1 MAKAKRVF
9 NIAKELGISS
19 KAIVAKCHAE
29 GIPQD
34 VIKNHMS
41 TVSVG
46 LEATVREWFCAG
58 SEHTAVETAEKV
70 DLEKVRTRPR
80 KSRAKKPAPVQP
92 DAASETNGVAIAAPP
107 KAIPAEEPKP
117 ATQAKLAAADA
128 PPELDQKQPPG
139 DAPAKTPQPATD
151 SRAAA
156 ATATATSEPQMNV
169 PS

>member
-70 DLEKVRTRPR
+70 DLEKVRTKPR
-80 KSRAKKPAPVQP
+80 KSRAKKPDVS
-92 DAASETNGVAIAAPP
+92 DRNCV
-107 KAIPAEEPKP
+107 
-117 ATQAKLAAADA
+117 
-128 PPELDQKQPPG
+128 
-139 DAPAKTPQPATD
+139 D
-151 SRAAA
+151 SRCREDNSKVKGSNKRCH
-156 ATATATSEPQMNV
+156 TGKYINKE
-169 PS
+169 

>member
-80 KSRAKKPAPVQP
+80 KSRAKKPENRGRG
-92 DAASETNGVAIAAPP
+92 AANG
-107 KAIPAEEPKP
+107 
-117 ATQAKLAAADA
+117 T
-128 PPELDQKQPPG
+128 G
-139 DAPAKTPQPATD
+139 R
-151 SRAAA
+151 SRDKGGAGSARPRRRRFGHRLRVRA
-156 ATATATSEPQMNV
+156 
-169 PS
+169 

>member
-70 DLEKVRTRPR
+70 DLEKVRAKPR
-80 KSRAKKPAPVQP
+80 KSRAKKTAPARP
-92 DAASETNGVAIAAPP
+92 DAAGETNGVAPAAPP
-107 KAIPAEEPKP
+107 KTTPDKKAKP
-117 ATQAKLAAADA
+117 AKRVKTADA
-128 PPELDQKQPPG
+128 VAPP
-139 DAPAKTPQPATD
+139 
-151 SRAAA
+151 
-156 ATATATSEPQMNV
+156 
-169 PS
+169 